1 MPPILVEMSP
11 GFRLQSTH
19 ISIQE
24 QVPEE
29 SGAHLPYVP
38 SLLNDYSMQGNT
50 HLLDTHFVDTSTPQ
64 ACHDVGVH
72 LEKIEAH
79 VTMSVPL
86 TGLA

>member
-1 MPPILVEMSP
+1 MPPLLIETSP
-11 GFRLQSTH
+11 GSRLLSTH
-19 ISIQE
+19 ISIQD
-24 QVPEE
+24 QVPKEF
-29 SGAHLPYVP
+29 GARLPKAP